1 MENYLNT
8 IIEKE
13 VKEIDGLRNALSHE
27 FYNTRD
33 LGAFVGKHIIEELP
47 ENITEHF
54 DMSLTMNRGYHTE
67 LTEFVLIPKEI
78 SNSFKAS
85 VEKLKSDDPVNFNR
99 RHDGGE
105 KLSYHNLMKHDAFQK
120 MPKVFLMI
128 NVPNIKERL
137 WRYSYS
143 DRKEGLK
150 NILSNKDGDYPCEI
164 YFKTVGQTSE
174 NFGWTPR
181 LNTVGFEAM
190 SELDM
195 DAFKS
200 FAMGVQLQFMNKEE
214 ELSIKRKS
222 LIKPIE
228 DEHNV
233 QTEKFF
239 EDLTNK
245 LREGVAFIQ
254 KDEDG
259 NYDWSS
265 SRAFFKTGG
274 DYGKDKTYYLAN
286 IKIGAKTTIK
296 RFDKKVRLQ
305 GDIQKV
311 DNTYWGCE
319 DKLLKS
325 STVRLNDV
333 YHWLEMHPPQKP
345 KWVSRY

>member
-13 VKEIDGLRNALSHE
+13 VKEIDGLRHALSHE

-33 LGAFVGKHIIEELP
+33 LGAFIGKHIIEELP

-67 LTEFVLIPKEI
+67 LTEFVLIPKEVMRYYI
-78 SNSFKAS
+78 PIIRKFREANPDKKATYQN
-85 VEKLKSDDPVNFNR
+85 LK
-99 RHDGGE
+99 
-105 KLSYHNLMKHDAFQK
+105 KHDAFQK
-120 MPKVFLMI
+120 LPKVFLVI
-128 NVPNIKERL
+128 NVPNIQERL

-143 DRKEGLK
+143 DRKQGLE
-150 NILSNKDGDYPCEI
+150 NILSNKDGEQPCEI
-164 YFKTVGQTSE
+164 YFKTVGHTSE
-174 NFGWTPR
+174 NFGLTPR
-181 LNTVGFEAM
+181 LNTVGFKAM

-200 FAMGVQLQFMNKEE
+200 FAMGVQLQFMSKKE
-214 ELSIKRKS
+214 ELSIKRES

-245 LREGVAFIQ
+245 LREGVTFIE

-259 NYDWSS
+259 DYDWSS
-265 SRAFFKTGG
+265 SRAVFKTGG

-311 DNTYWGCE
+311 DNRYWGAE
-319 DKLLKS
+319 DTYLKS
-325 STVRLNDV
+325 STVLLNDV
-333 YHWLEMHPPQKP
+333 YNWLEMNPPQKP